1 MAFERTM
8 IDDLDGTAVAPGEGD
23 TVEFV
28 FRGQAYALELSS
40 RNEEKLAQALAPF
53 IAVARKTDVVPTPVK
68 GPAVSY
74 STLATN
80 ELKTMVADRPYEL
93 RDARR
98 WLAANGHDVSKRGP
112 IQEHFLKIFE
122 EANGFSS

>member
-8 IDDLDGTAVAPGEGD
+8 IDDLDGTPVAPGDGD

-40 RNEEKLAQALAPF
+40 QNEEKLAAALEPF
-53 IAVARKTDVVPTPVK
+53 IAVARK
-68 GPAVSY
+68 
-74 STLATN
+74 
-80 ELKTMVADRPYEL
+80 VAGGTTGLRDGGVDHQSITSEGERPYEL

-98 WLAANGHDVSKRGP
+98 WLAAHGHEVSKRGP
-112 IQEHFLKIFE
+112 IQEHFLEIYE
-122 EANGFSS
+122 EANGFNS